1 MFVKMRFLLRK
12 FMENVFIKEDDSV
25 LQAMKTFDASGRRT
39 VFIVDENKKL
49 HAALSEGDVRRFI
62 LSGGDLNEA
71 VSKIA
76 NYKPRALKE
85 EEREDARNFLR
96 SHNIEGLP
104 IVDDNGVVVDTVFWS
119 ETNLT
124 KHSNLS
130 TPVVMMAGGK
140 GTRLYPYTRILPKPL
155 IPVGEKPIAEMIM
168 DSFAEY
174 GIDRMYMIVNHKKN
188 MIKSYFGEVEKP
200 YSIEYADEDKPLG
213 TGGGLAL
220 LKDKLHE
227 TFILTN
233 CDIIIEDDYSKIYDH
248 HKKEGNVITMV
259 CSLRNFQV
267 AYGVVEFGEHGNIID
282 MKEKPEFSFFTNT
295 GIYVVEPEVF
305 DYINDDEFIG
315 FPDIINRIK
324 DDGKKVGVY
333 PINENSWMDMGQLDE
348 LNKMENRLR
357 GKLN

>member
-1 MFVKMRFLLRK
+1 
-12 FMENVFIKEDDSV
+12 MENVFIKEDDTI
-25 LQAMKTFDASGRRT
+25 LQAMKTFDNSGRRT
-39 VFIVDENKKL
+39 VFIVDDGKKL
-49 HAALSEGDVRRFI
+49 LAALSEGDVRRFI
-62 LSGGDLNEA
+62 LSGGDLNDA
-71 VSKIA
+71 VSTIA

-85 EEREDARNFLR
+85 DERADAREFLHR
-96 SHNIEGLP
+96 HNIEGLP
-104 IVDDNGVVVDTVFWS
+104 IIDENGVVVDTIYWS
-119 ETNLT
+119 ENNLT
-124 KHSNLS
+124 KHSTLD

-155 IPVGEKPIAEMIM
+155 IPIGEKPIAELIL

-174 GIDRMYMIVNHKKN
+174 GINRMIMIVNHKKN
-188 MIKSYFGEVEKP
+188 MIKSYFSEANRP
-200 YSIEYADEDKPLG
+200 YEIEYADEDTPLG

-220 LKDKLHE
+220 LRGKVNE

-233 CDIIIEDDYSKIYDH
+233 CDILIEEDYSKIYEH
-248 HKKEGNVITMV
+248 HKSEGNVVTMV

-295 GIYVVEPEVF
+295 GIYIVEPEVF
-305 DYINDDEFIG
+305 DYIKDGEFIG

-333 PINENSWMDMGQLDE
+333 PINENSWMDMGQMDE
-348 LNKMENRLR
+348 LKKMESRMR
-357 GKLN
+357 GK

>member
-1 MFVKMRFLLRK
+1 
-12 FMENVFIKEDDSV
+12 MENVFIKETDTI
-25 LQAMKTFDASGRRT
+25 LQAMKTFDESARRT
-39 VFIVDENKKL
+39 VFIVDEAMKL
-49 HAALSEGDVRRFI
+49 IAALSEGDVRRFI
-62 LSGGDLNEA
+62 LSGGDLNES

-76 NYKPRALKE
+76 NYHPRTMKDDDRDGAKE
-85 EEREDARNFLR
+85 FLSR
-96 SHNIEGLP
+96 HNIEGVP
-104 IVDDNGVVVDTVFWS
+104 IVDDNGVVIDTIFWS
-119 ETNLT
+119 AGKRT
-124 KHSNLS
+124 HQSNLS

-155 IPVGEKPIAEMIM
+155 IPVGEKPIAELIF
-168 DSFAEY
+168 DGFAEY
-174 GIDRMYMIVNHKKN
+174 GISRMIMIVNHKKN
-188 MIKSYFGEVEKP
+188 MIKSYFSEANVP
-200 YSIEYADEDKPLG
+200 YEIEYADEDTPLG
-213 TGGGLAL
+213 TGGGLSL
-220 LKDKLHE
+220 LRGKVDE

-233 CDIIIEDDYSKIYDH
+233 CDILIEDDYSKIYEH

-267 AYGVVEFGEHGNIID
+267 AYGVVEFGEHGNILD

-295 GIYVVEPEVF
+295 GIYIVEPEVL

-357 GKLN
+357 GK